1 MLNKNFAATSAM
13 IGKAPKM
20 VIEQPHFTKQ
30 EDWGQVMSKFLTDY
44 KNQTNENE
52 LKSALQSG
60 DEEAINKAAA
70 AYDPKGFYDAM
81 QKIKASREASD
92 LDFERQK
99 ELLGLRNQYDTE
111 AAEKRAALAEKIA
124 SIKAGGNGLVNI
136 NMNNPFDKKRIET
149 IAKNMDE
156 NISTAQGVYD
166 TYKQAL
172 DLLNAED
179 VKTGGAWNAARG
191 ASGKLAGSALLNS
204 NEQRLNALIN
214 ETIPKMRPVGSGS
227 ASDKDMETFAKATL
241 GFGNTKD
248 ANKNIASGRMLAAEN
263 SMAMEELRAEYV
275 TSGMG
280 SVSDFD
286 REWRKYLSA
295 NPIFNDKGGL
305 NKSRVDAYSWFGGNQ
320 NALETVATPIPATK
334 IPTDNDAFGDI

>member
-70 AYDPKGFYDAM
+70 AYDPKSFYDAM

-99 ELLGLRNQYDTE
+99 ELLGIKNQYDVD
-111 AAEKRAALAEKIA
+111 AAEKTAALAREIA
-124 SIKAGGNGLVNI
+124 RIKAGGNGLVNI
-136 NMNNPFDKKRIET
+136 NMNNPFDKKRLET
-149 IAKNMDE
+149 RAKNMDE
-156 NISTAQGVYD
+156 NIANSQSMID
-166 TYKQAL
+166 TYNK
-172 DLLNAED
+172 AE
-179 VKTGGAWNAARG
+179 
-191 ASGKLAGSALLNS
+191 ALLNKNS
-204 NEQRLNALIN
+204 FDTGGISDILAPITTRFNKDAADFQAEVNKIVP
-214 ETIPKMRPVGSGS
+214 TMRPAGSGS
-227 ASDKDMETFAKATL
+227 TSDRDMAIFEKATF
-241 GFGNTKD
+241 GFDKPKQTNLNIIKGRRAVEEN
-248 ANKNIASGRMLAAEN
+248 NIAK
-263 SMAMEELRAEYV
+263 EELLAEYV

-280 SVSDFD
+280 TLSDFD
-286 REWRKYLSA
+286 KEWRRYLNA
-295 NPIFNDKGGL
+295 NPIFGDDEGNTL
-305 NKSRVDAYSWFGGNQ
+305 NKNRVSAYDWFSGKQQALDPKVQQALDAGWSMDEI
-320 NALETVATPIPATK
+320 NAFL
-334 IPTDNDAFGDI
+334 GR